1 MNLQLTLAAR
11 YLAGRK
17 LRTFLTTLAVVFGV
31 LVIFGMNIILPTMLA
46 ALQINAMAVQGTV
59 DLTIVHQTGDAF
71 PQEMLAKVQAVDG
84 VRAVAASLHR
94 TVNLPADFF
103 DGDPARPDRIL
114 ALALIGIDPFGA
126 KTVRAYPLISGRY
139 LEPGDAASALISQ
152 SLADDLSVKVG
163 DRFSIPTVN
172 GLTRLTVVG
181 ILLPHLGPGNEEV
194 LVTLPEAQA
203 LTAQPGRVNTID
215 VNFNST
221 EEARRIEIAQNV
233 QSALGGDYQ
242 AASLLAGEEMFASLK
257 AGQVA
262 FSIFGMLAL
271 FMGAFIIFNT
281 FRTVVAERQHDI
293 GMLRAVGASR
303 RLIVGMI
310 LAEGLL
316 QGMIGTLVG
325 LMLGYLAG
333 MGILTLVGPIMF
345 QFLNIKIGPPV
356 VSPLIL
362 VVSVLLGVGVTVFA
376 GLVPAIRASR
386 VTPLEALR
394 PSGTD
399 LEFTRGA
406 GRWFALGVALII
418 LAILALVSDDVT
430 FIAPGGILLL
440 VGIVLVAP
448 MLVRPVASV
457 FGRLV
462 ALVYAHQGMGE
473 LAQGNLT
480 RQPSRVAVTA
490 SATMLGLAVVVAAGG
505 LVASLS
511 GTLSDVMQ
519 KSLGS
524 DYLFVP
530 PSIGLWNSNIGADSS
545 LAQRLHEVEGLGD
558 ISTMRFAGSAVN
570 GHAVSLLGIDPL
582 VFPKVAGLHFQQ
594 GIEFLAYQE
603 IAQSR
608 ALIANGAFLAAI
620 GAKVGDTIELTTPRG
635 KAPYH
640 IAAMASDLL
649 NVKITSAFISQ
660 ANMQADFGVTEDVF
674 LQFNLKPGADVAAAD
689 PQIRAVAA
697 DYPQFRVVAGKA
709 YYSQLQAQMDAGF
722 SGMYFVLALLALP
735 SLIAMLNTLA
745 IGVIERT
752 REIGMLRAVGATKKQ
767 IYTMV
772 VAEALLLALI
782 GAVFG
787 ILCGL
792 YLGYIMVS
800 GLKMIFPLGYTFP
813 LAGILAALVISLLF
827 GALAAIIPARQA
839 ARMNVVEA
847 LRYE

>member
-94 TVNLPADFF
+94 TVNRRADFF
-103 DGDPARPDRIL
+103 AGAAGRRDGIL

-126 KTVRAYPLISGRY
+126 KAVRAYPLISGRY
-139 LEPGDAASALISQ
+139 VDPGNAASALISQ

-172 GLTRLTVVG
+172 GLTRLTAVG
-181 ILLPHLGPGNEEV
+181 IVLPHLGRGNEEV
-194 LVTLPEAQA
+194 LVTLREAQA

-262 FSIFGMLAL
+262 FSIFGMVAL

-406 GRWFALGVALII
+406 GRWFALGVAPII

-490 SATMLGLAVVVAAGG
+490 SATKLRPAVVLSAGRPVA
-505 LVASLS
+505 
-511 GTLSDVMQ
+511 TLSRNP
-519 KSLGS
+519 SSG
-524 DYLFVP
+524 VP
-530 PSIGLWNSNIGADSS
+530 KRHG
-545 LAQRLHEVEGLGD
+545 
-558 ISTMRFAGSAVN
+558 
-570 GHAVSLLGIDPL
+570 GH
-582 VFPKVAGLHFQQ
+582 
-594 GIEFLAYQE
+594 Y
-603 IAQSR
+603 
-608 ALIANGAFLAAI
+608 
-620 GAKVGDTIELTTPRG
+620 
-635 KAPYH
+635 
-640 IAAMASDLL
+640 
-649 NVKITSAFISQ
+649 
-660 ANMQADFGVTEDVF
+660 
-674 LQFNLKPGADVAAAD
+674 
-689 PQIRAVAA
+689 
-697 DYPQFRVVAGKA
+697 
-709 YYSQLQAQMDAGF
+709 
-722 SGMYFVLALLALP
+722 
-735 SLIAMLNTLA
+735 
-745 IGVIERT
+745 
-752 REIGMLRAVGATKKQ
+752 
-767 IYTMV
+767 
-772 VAEALLLALI
+772 
-782 GAVFG
+782 
-787 ILCGL
+787 
-792 YLGYIMVS
+792 
-800 GLKMIFPLGYTFP
+800 
-813 LAGILAALVISLLF
+813 
-827 GALAAIIPARQA
+827 
-839 ARMNVVEA
+839 
-847 LRYE
+847 